1 MQIIRGPVQTA
12 QRVVIYGP
20 EGIGKSTLA
29 SKFPNPLF
37 IDTEGSTR
45 QLDVARL
52 PDPSSWT
59 MLLQQVDYVVNNPT
73 VCDTLIVDTAD
84 WAERLATEAV
94 LSKHQKT
101 GIEDFGYG
109 RGYVYVAEEFG
120 RLLNRLNDVI
130 ERGIHVV
137 LTAHAHARKFE
148 EPGEAGSYDRW
159 ELKLDRRNSPLL
171 KEWADMVLFANY
183 KLYVVNVDGKG
194 AQKGR
199 NIAEGGH
206 RVLHTTH
213 HPAWDAKNRHGLADE
228 LDMDFASIAH
238 CFPEREELAPPVA
251 TAPAPTP
258 TPAAAPEAESA
269 PKAKPQAPAEPS
281 GGPFDEPAEEQPTAD
296 DLGAAGVP
304 PALADLMRTNSVT
317 LDELQAAVAH
327 RGYFPPD
334 TPFANYPPDF
344 IDGVLI
350 AAWPQVLELIENEVR
365 TPF

>member
-12 QRVVIYGP
+12 QRVVVYGP

-199 NIAEGGH
+199 NIAEGGR

-213 HPAWDAKNRHGLADE
+213 HPAWDAKNRHDLPDE
-228 LDMDFASIAH
+228 IEMDYAPIAH
-238 CFPEREELAPPVA
+238 CFPSRDKLTPPTSAAPTPAPVA
-251 TAPAPTP
+251 TPKPE
-258 TPAAAPEAESA
+258 PAAEPKPEA
-269 PKAKPQAPAEPS
+269 PDEPS
-281 GGPFDEPAEEQPTAD
+281 GGPFDEPAEEQHAGD
-296 DLGAAGVP
+296 DLEAAGVP
-304 PALADLMRTNSVT
+304 KPLADLMRANSVT
-317 LDELQAAVAH
+317 LEELQEAVTQ
-327 RGYFPPD
+327 RGFFPPG
-334 TPFANYPPDF
+334 TPFSNYPEDF
-344 IDGVLI
+344 IEGVLI
-350 AAWPQVLELIENEVR
+350 SAWEQVFEFIENEIR